1 MDEVRSVGTEKGH
14 GVPTRGTAKAWG
26 GIDLGGTKIE
36 AVIIDETGKPIG
48 HARHPTPVQGKPGE
62 VVREMYGTLEEA
74 AVTAGLSSWR
84 LAGVGV
90 GAPGAVDANAGT
102 LARVSNVGRGW
113 TEPYPMASDLSDLV
127 HGRVVL
133 GNDVQVAVAAEYRLG
148 AGRPYRSV
156 LGVWWGT
163 GVGGGLVLNG
173 VPWRG
178 RGAAGEVGHMVV
190 KPDGARCGCG
200 RRGCM
205 EAYAGRACME
215 REARKAEE
223 EGEKTVLFELMRKK
237 QRTRL
242 TSSIWKKALE
252 DKDALATKL
261 IERALRMMG
270 VGIASAI
277 NLTDVDAVILGGGL
291 GTRLGE
297 EYADRLHEAMRPHI
311 FMPERQPPV
320 LMAELGEL
328 SGAIGAA
335 LLAEPPMK
343 SPAPA

>member
-1 MDEVRSVGTEKGH
+1 
-14 GVPTRGTAKAWG
+14 
-26 GIDLGGTKIE
+26 
-36 AVIIDETGKPIG
+36 
-48 HARHPTPVQGKPGE
+48 
-62 VVREMYGTLEEA
+62 
-74 AVTAGLSSWR
+74 
-84 LAGVGV
+84 
-90 GAPGAVDANAGT
+90 
-102 LARVSNVGRGW
+102 
-113 TEPYPMASDLSDLV
+113 
-127 HGRVVL
+127 
-133 GNDVQVAVAAEYRLG
+133 
-148 AGRPYRSV
+148 
-156 LGVWWGT
+156 VWWGT

-190 KPDGARCGCG
+190 KPGGARCGCG
-200 RRGCM
+200 RHGCL
-205 EAYAGRACME
+205 EAYAGRARME

-223 EGEKTVLFELMRKK
+223 EGEKTVLFELMKKK

-252 DKDALATKL
+252 AKDPLATKL

-311 FMPERQPPV
+311 FMPGRQPPV
-320 LMAELGEL
+320 LVAELGEL
-328 SGAIGAA
+328 AGAIGAA
-335 LLAEPPMK
+335 LLTEPPMK
-343 SPAPA
+343 

>member
-1 MDEVRSVGTEKGH
+1 MDEVRSVGTGKARG
-14 GVPTRGTAKAWG
+14 GPTPGTAKAWG

-48 HARHPTPVQGKPGE
+48 HARHPTPVQGKPEE

-74 AVTAGLSSWR
+74 AVTAGLSSRR
-84 LAGVGV
+84 LEGVGV
-90 GAPGAVDANAGT
+90 GAPGAVDARAGT

-113 TEPYPMASDLSDLV
+113 TEPYPMASDLSNLV

-133 GNDVQVAVAAEYRLG
+133 GNDVQVAVVAEYRLG

-173 VPWRG
+173 VSWRG

-190 KPDGARCGCG
+190 KQGGARCGCG
-200 RRGCM
+200 RYGCL
-205 EAYAGRACME
+205 EAYAGRARME

-223 EGEKTVLFELMRKK
+223 EGKKTVLFEMMKKK

-242 TSSIWKKALE
+242 TSSIWKKALKE
-252 DKDALATKL
+252 KDPLATKL

-311 FMPERQPPV
+311 FMPGRQPPV
-320 LMAELGEL
+320 LAAELGEL
-328 SGAIGAA
+328 AGAIGAA
-335 LLAEPPMK
+335 LLTEPPMK
-343 SPAPA
+343 